1 MTKCCRVLCER
12 LHIWADENT
21 FPGSWFVWWTT
32 EIWTKHKAK
41 ELKNKTCPRALASAL
56 RDLLFPAQHLNFHDF
71 WDRGKS
77 SMSELFLNTLI
88 AGRYPEMPS
97 FGLGLATYNKGKYWW
112 LSPSL
117 WPNTWKETTSGR
129 FESRVHHSRGVPVDR
144 QTGCSYGYRG
154 IRTLVHTPAD
164 QGTENKVFSC
174 ASGFLF
180 LSCLQSPFG
189 SWDIATHM

>member
-12 LHIWADENT
+12 LHIWADENIPRELVCRVNHRNMDKAQGKGAEKQNLSQVIG
-21 FPGSWFVWWTT
+21 FRSSGPAIPGTAPKLPW
-32 EIWTKHKAK
+32 
-41 ELKNKTCPRALASAL
+41 LPG
-56 RDLLFPAQHLNFHDF
+56 Q
-71 WDRGKS
+71 GKS

-97 FGLGLATYNKGKYWW
+97 FGLGLVTYNKGKYWW
-112 LSPSL
+112 LSSSL

-144 QTGCSYGYRG
+144 QTGCSYGYRS

-174 ASGFLF
+174 AFGFLF